1 MGLDQYAAIRLDTK
15 DEEGI
20 WDTEELAYWRKHPHL
35 QGFME
40 NLYVEKGGTEEF
52 NCVDV
57 ELTLEDI
64 DALEASVK
72 GDELPETGGFF
83 FGDVKHQAAV
93 SALGNLVFELKFKAV
108 VLFFGNDISCA
119 FAGSHECPFFDLPAI
134 TDRVFFEVA
143 PFV

>member
-15 DEEGI
+15 DEEGN
-20 WDTEELAYWRKHPHL
+20 WNQEELAYWRKHPHL

-40 NLYVEKGGTEEF
+40 SLYLEKGGEGEF

-57 ELTLEDI
+57 ELDLADI

-83 FGDVKHQAAV
+83 FGDDSSDYYKESDLEFWCQCSQGFSRWANGSLFKLVV
-93 SALGNLVFELKFKAV
+93 VFTCNLKNVCY
-108 VLFFGNDISCA
+108 N
-119 FAGSHECPFFDLPAI
+119 
-134 TDRVFFEVA
+134 
-143 PFV
+143 

>member
-15 DEEGI
+15 DEEGNYES
-20 WDTEELAYWRKHPHL
+20 EELAYWRKHPHL

-40 NLYVEKGGTEEF
+40 NLWEQKGRPNANVSSDENPFGSEF
-52 NCVDV
+52 NCVDL

-83 FGDVKHQAAV
+83 FGDDSSDHYKESDLEFCVNARK
-93 SALGNLVFELKFKAV
+93 ALADGQMV
-108 VLFFGNDISCA
+108 VYS
-119 FAGSHECPFFDLPAI
+119 SWW
-134 TDRVFFEVA
+134 
-143 PFV
+143 

>member
-15 DEEGI
+15 DEEGN
-20 WDTEELAYWRKHPHL
+20 WNQEELAYWRKHPHL

-40 NLYVEKGGTEEF
+40 NLWEQKGRPNANVSSDENPFGSEF
-52 NCVDV
+52 NCVDL

-83 FGDVKHQAAV
+83 FGDDSSDYYKESDLEFCVNARK
-93 SALGNLVFELKFKAV
+93 ALADGQMV
-108 VLFFGNDISCA
+108 VYS
-119 FAGSHECPFFDLPAI
+119 SWW
-134 TDRVFFEVA
+134 
-143 PFV
+143 

>member
-15 DEEGI
+15 DEEGNYES
-20 WDTEELAYWRKHPHL
+20 EELAYWRKHPHL

-40 NLYVEKGGTEEF
+40 NLWEQKGRPNANESSDENPFGSEF
-52 NCVDV
+52 NCVDL

-83 FGDVKHQAAV
+83 FGDDSSDYYKE
-93 SALGNLVFELKFKAV
+93 S
-108 VLFFGNDISCA
+108 
-119 FAGSHECPFFDLPAI
+119 DLE
-134 TDRVFFEVA
+134 FLCQCSQGFS
-143 PFV
+143 

>member
-15 DEEGI
+15 DEEGN
-20 WDTEELAYWRKHPHL
+20 WNQEELAYWRKHPHL

-40 NLYVEKGGTEEF
+40 SLYLEKGGEGEF

-57 ELTLEDI
+57 ELDLADI

-83 FGDVKHQAAV
+83 FGDDSSDYYKESDLEFCANARK
-93 SALGNLVFELKFKAV
+93 ALADGQTV
-108 VLFFGNDISCA
+108 VYS
-119 FAGSHECPFFDLPAI
+119 SWW
-134 TDRVFFEVA
+134 
-143 PFV
+143 

>member
-15 DEEGI
+15 DEEGN
-20 WDTEELAYWRKHPHL
+20 WEQEELAYWRKHPNL

-40 NLYVEKGGTEEF
+40 DLWEQKGRPNANVSSDENPFGSEF
-52 NCVDV
+52 NCVDL

-83 FGDVKHQAAV
+83 FGDDSSDHYKESDLEFCVNARK
-93 SALGNLVFELKFKAV
+93 ALADGQMV
-108 VLFFGNDISCA
+108 VYS
-119 FAGSHECPFFDLPAI
+119 SWW
-134 TDRVFFEVA
+134 
-143 PFV
+143 